1 MVGEIPLVSYN
12 CVGGSPAGN
21 PTYPKL
27 NSGITVKRGS
37 SPLYGYNIMA
47 VAPWEGGHMGR
58 RLRGGGRHGRWY
70 LCAFCVL

>member
-1 MVGEIPLVSYN
+1 MEAISVERWSYGASVAAMVGEIPLVSYN

-47 VAPWEGGHMGR
+47 VAPW
-58 RLRGGGRHGRWY
+58 
-70 LCAFCVL
+70 